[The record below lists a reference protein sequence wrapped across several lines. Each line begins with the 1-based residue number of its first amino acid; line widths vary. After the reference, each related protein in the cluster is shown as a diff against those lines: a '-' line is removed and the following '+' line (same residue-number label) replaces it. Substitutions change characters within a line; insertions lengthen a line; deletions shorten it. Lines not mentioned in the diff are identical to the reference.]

1 MCFYSK
7 SDSGDTPVQCFFDF
21 SYPSHLKHLVLRAFG
36 EDGLP
41 EMLSKLGVLAER
53 GIKKNKKTSRDSSD
67 CKKHM
72 AKCQVANMLT
82 VKNL

>member
-7 SDSGDTPVQCFFDF
+7 SDSGDTPVQCFFYF
-21 SYPSHLKHLVLRAFG
+21 LIPLPLKHLVLRVFL

-53 GIKKNKKTSRDSSD
+53 GIKKSTKTSRDSSD
-67 CKKHM
+67 CNKHM
-72 AKCQVANMLT
+72 VKCQVAKILT
-82 VKNL
+82 VKTQ